1 MVTLLRMVL
10 LSHGNNQLRCK
21 VVCTHQHQTLL
32 GHLKAQDREEQRDHP
47 NFQDLIGDQ
56 LHKAAAVKRT
66 RLGEGV
72 GELILQMMIQAEGEG
87 KDVVI
92 ITGVTILLSLEVIV
106 TRPTA
111 EKNAGITDLQENML
125 ISVRCQTRLHI
136 IGATVVAE
144 ETGGVA
150 PRTDHIIIII
160 ATGTVRATLEATVLH
175 QDIVTVKRSAMR
187 ILTRR
192 WCQLWM

>member
-1 MVTLLRMVL
+1 MVL
-10 LSHGNNQLRCK
+10 LCHGNNQLRCK
-21 VVCTHQHQTLL
+21 VVCTLQPQIPL
-32 GHLKAQDREEQRDHP
+32 GHLKVQDREEQRDRP

-56 LHKAAAVKRT
+56 LHKAAAVKRI

-72 GELILQMMIQAEGEG
+72 EELILQMMIQAEGEG
-87 KDVVI
+87 RDVVI